1 MSEATDALELD
12 AGDVRAAN
20 DSCPDNHATRGYEEY
35 RAKVKWRTKGEE
47 DQKQQRLH
55 RARYHA
61 LNNPVFKNWLAKRK
75 PEERGLIHEFIESH
89 RKNITDFQ
97 GHYKTSDGEAFNVI
111 MMGSIAQ
118 RKFQK
123 IQDLLDAFKVDYD
136 KQTAHQQELFRV
148 NERGNQ
154 ILSNLHRT
162 INVNHEQSL
171 QLQKEVKADL
181 HVVKQQVAQIV
192 QITQEIRD
200 AQKQL
205 ETLLLE
211 SVESKTN
218 LEDQMKQLR
227 QLQKEK
233 DQMDKTTGGVIQ
245 QKIEEIRKFMLEH
258 HVFVKSAFEKNTESQ
273 VNETELVQTLLSK
286 YRQILDKVKLS
297 QHARDQMER
306 RFHQK
311 MREHHASL
319 ATMAKQ
325 IAKEM
330 TIATLGGFAVSG
342 LATLVVGAPVA
353 IAFGAASAF
362 GTIYA
367 LPNNI

>member
-1 MSEATDALELD
+1 MSEA
-12 AGDVRAAN
+12 GNVCAAN
-20 DSCPDNHATRGYEEY
+20 DSCPGNSITREYEEHIEQL
-35 RAKVKWRTKGEE
+35 RCHNKEEE
-47 DQKQQRLH
+47 DRKQQLLH
-55 RARYHA
+55 RAKLRA
-61 LNNPVFKNWLAKRK
+61 LENPVFKNWLAKRK

-97 GHYKTSDGEAFNVI
+97 GHYKTGDGETFNVI
-111 MMGSIAQ
+111 MMGSVAQ
-118 RKFQK
+118 KQFQK
-123 IQDLLDAFKVDYD
+123 IQDLLDAFKDD
-136 KQTAHQQELFRV
+136 FDTQTAHQQELFQV
-148 NERGNQ
+148 KESGNQ

-162 INVNHEQSL
+162 IVVNHEQSVY
-171 QLQKEVKADL
+171 LQKEVKADLHVVKADL

-200 AQKQL
+200 ARKQL
-205 ETLLLE
+205 EILLLE

-218 LEDQMKQLR
+218 LEDQMQQLR

-245 QKIEEIRKFMLEH
+245 QNIKEIREFMLKH
-258 HVFVKSAFEKNTESQ
+258 HVFVKSAFEKNTKNQ

-286 YRQILDKVKLS
+286 YRQILDEVKLS

-342 LATLVVGAPVA
+342 LATLVVAPPVA